1 MILTR
6 KKPIAYDDYDS
17 AESAESAES
26 VVDLGRTFWCDVIAK
41 GIKTMVHGETPLKMG
56 CELSQSCRKVVAKW
70 RQSGGKVVAKWWGCS
85 PHACW

>member
-6 KKPIAYDDYDS
+6 KKPIAYDDYD
-17 AESAESAES
+17 SAESAES

-56 CELSQSCRKVVAKW
+56 CELSQSCRKVA
-70 RQSGGKVVAKWWGCS
+70 AKWWGCS

>member
-17 AESAESAES
+17 AESAESVES

-41 GIKTMVHGETPLKMG
+41 GIKTMVHGETPLKNG
-56 CELSQSCRKVVAKW
+56 L
-70 RQSGGKVVAKWWGCS
+70 
-85 PHACW
+85 